1 MAEQI
6 NESDRD
12 AWSTTNSL
20 RLSAAFRHYA
30 QATLRGRE
38 WVPKAPYVLD
48 IITFLEGLV
57 QDFSIFCRPLQA
69 HKPLKRLPSD
79 IPSGRRKIKGKQPP
93 DRAAKVAATATV
105 SKPAEAEEQETG
117 DAGQSGD
124 STASSSS
131 SSESSSSS
139 SSSNNSQAVNQQ
151 AQKPQVAT
159 DHESKPQ
166 EQHPQ
171 QQSSSPQADAQEQ
184 SKPQDQNPLKP
195 SRSSSSSIS
204 RNHQGLSDF
213 WMI

>member
-105 SKPAEAEEQETG
+105 SKPADAEEQETG
-117 DAGQSGD
+117 DAGQSCD

-139 SSSNNSQAVNQQ
+139 SSNNSQAANQQ

-166 EQHPQ
+166 K
-171 QQSSSPQADAQEQ
+171 SGI
-184 SKPQDQNPLKP
+184 
-195 SRSSSSSIS
+195 RSSKAAAHKPMP
-204 RNHQGLSDF
+204 RNKTSPKTR
-213 WMI
+213 IR

>member
-20 RLSAAFRHYA
+20 RLSAAFRHCA
-30 QATLRGRE
+30 QASLRGRE

-139 SSSNNSQAVNQQ
+139 SSNNSQAVNQQ

-213 WMI
+213 CMI

>member
-30 QATLRGRE
+30 QATLRRRE

-131 SSESSSSS
+131 ESSSS

-195 SRSSSSSIS
+195 SRSSSSIS